1 MMRERPIREEIL
13 AVLATLPTGSTS
25 VIPESVADEL
35 GVTRRAVEWTLARLE
50 EEGVIVWHRKT
61 RGGRRR
67 PWWPVTVVEVKK
79 EVAQ

>member
-1 MMRERPIREEIL
+1 MKEKPIREELL
-13 AVLATLPTGSTS
+13 AVLAAFPVGATS
-25 VIPESVADEL
+25 VIPESFADEL

-50 EEGVIVWHRKT
+50 EEGLITWHRKT

-67 PWWPVTVVEVKK
+67 PWWPVTVLDVKK